1 MRIRA
6 NPRKDKKI
14 FARTGAK
21 TKMVNI
27 ADRTYRGGIRF

>member
-14 FARTGAK
+14 FAKSAARSKG
-21 TKMVNI
+21 VNLNY
-27 ADRTYRGGIRF
+27 RTYRGGIRF